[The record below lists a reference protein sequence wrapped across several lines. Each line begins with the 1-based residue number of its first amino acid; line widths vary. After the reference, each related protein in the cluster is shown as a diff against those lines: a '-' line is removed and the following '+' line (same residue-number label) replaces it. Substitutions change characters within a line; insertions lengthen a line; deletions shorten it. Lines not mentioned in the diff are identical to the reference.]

1 MLDRSPITTAD
12 AFGAAAHASSARFLL
27 RACRTTSCPSAS
39 SPFAARR
46 PRPAD
51 DPVIRIALIALAGHE
66 FERHYS
72 RLSSQHAAQ
81 DAAAC
86 SSLLTCSPH
95 VVLLP
100 LSSASSIAMWLMK
113 RFGAAPCPSA
123 ALKRAAD
130 AVGASDEL
138 LSRDDARR

>member
-12 AFGAAAHASSARFLL
+12 AFGAAAHASSARSLL

-51 DPVIRIALIALAGHE
+51 DPVIRIVLIALAGHE
-66 FERHYS
+66 LEHHYS
-72 RLSSQHAAQ
+72 RLCGQHAAQ
-81 DAAAC
+81 DAVAY

-95 VVLLP
+95 VALLP
-100 LSSASSIAMWLMK
+100 LSSTSNIAMWLIN
-113 RFGAAPCPSA
+113 
-123 ALKRAAD
+123 
-130 AVGASDEL
+130 
-138 LSRDDARR
+138 